1 MPAESSKLSNLPAWL
16 EHIKISGDE
25 LLISGEHMISHAG
38 PLTIQPN
45 FFGAEEAITDYRPD
59 SNNWV
64 ATIIHTAATP
74 DQLISKRAQTI
85 ENIRRQL
92 GLLHV
97 VDSSPDNTKEQM
109 SGNSM
114 TLLKDDDI
122 RNIAKGLRNLRQP
135 IKSHYRIVSGKPGL
149 PRHRMQRTRCSK
161 PDRIITS
168 IRYTDDMR
176 SGCYHQFFRNSLRDC
191 PTFGIEA
198 HVTDR
203 TDIAGLAEAFER
215 HADIIITADDCSFVA
230 IHTGTRRVADNAR
243 APVRVLWQD

>member
-1 MPAESSKLSNLPAWL
+1 MDVEVILNGGELKVIEIDARLPSQTPITVYWSTGLNMLSLLKNIFVDSHMPAESSKLSNLPAWL

-74 DQLISKRAQTI
+74 NQLISKRAQTI

-97 VDSSPDNTKEQM
+97 VDSSPGILIPSRVEDRA
-109 SGNSM
+109 G
-114 TLLKDDDI
+114 I
-122 RNIAKGLRNLRQP
+122 LRRQKNP
-135 IKSHYRIVSGKPGL
+135 APTALSHGSCVGEGERSAVCP
-149 PRHRMQRTRCSK
+149 
-161 PDRIITS
+161 PDRQLAKS
-168 IRYTDDMR
+168 CDLF
-176 SGCYHQFFRNSLRDC
+176 GGLSLS
-191 PTFGIEA
+191 
-198 HVTDR
+198 
-203 TDIAGLAEAFER
+203 LALNF
-215 HADIIITADDCSFVA
+215 
-230 IHTGTRRVADNAR
+230 NATPYKSR
-243 APVRVLWQD
+243 